1 METYIT
7 VGFYLGLV
15 ALAINLLSLLVV
27 EYPRE
32 KTETIGEKLFSIIV
46 RIGFIVWAGILLYT

>member
-46 RIGFIVWAGILLYT
+46 GIGFIVWAGILLYT